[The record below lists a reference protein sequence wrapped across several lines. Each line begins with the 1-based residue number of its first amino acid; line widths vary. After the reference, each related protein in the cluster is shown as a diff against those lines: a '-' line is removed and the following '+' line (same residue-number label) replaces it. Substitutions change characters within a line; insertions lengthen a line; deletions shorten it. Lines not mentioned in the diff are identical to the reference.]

1 MNKIAKF
8 FKDRVKLNLIIDI
21 ILFLL
26 LMTMAGIGFL
36 IKYTLISGEK
46 QNIIYGTNTNL
57 EFWGLDRHEWGTIH
71 LIVSIIFVV
80 FILLHI
86 ILHWK
91 MIVCFLKRLIPNK
104 TYRVIFSAFVSLFG
118 LLLFIFGFVVTPEQV
133 GHKNLYRHHI
143 SNKVSVTNSTLNKN
157 SETFNRKQRK
167 AIDTTATIQPK
178 QKQRHFKNKKHV
190 EKYKVF
196 GNQSMSYVSDKYDV
210 PISYICKELGISSNY
225 KSEKLGRLRKR
236 FNFTMSDVSHAI
248 AKYKNKNVQ

>member
-91 MIVCFLKRLIPNK
+91 MIVCFLKRLIPTSVLMILK
-104 TYRVIFSAFVSLFG
+104 T
-118 LLLFIFGFVVTPEQV
+118 
-133 GHKNLYRHHI
+133 
-143 SNKVSVTNSTLNKN
+143 
-157 SETFNRKQRK
+157 
-167 AIDTTATIQPK
+167 
-178 QKQRHFKNKKHV
+178 
-190 EKYKVF
+190 
-196 GNQSMSYVSDKYDV
+196 
-210 PISYICKELGISSNY
+210 
-225 KSEKLGRLRKR
+225 
-236 FNFTMSDVSHAI
+236 
-248 AKYKNKNVQ
+248 